1 MLAVSLVIKRSR
13 VVIDTAQSLDKA
25 TEAVQ
30 RPLSFFCC
38 SCQFAGFSQGL
49 SWVCGKRKGEGVT
62 LILQGHLGELL
73 RDILLYSEAVN
84 KVNLELGGRVNDS

>member
-1 MLAVSLVIKRSR
+1 MLAVSLAIKSPQ

-25 TEAVQ
+25 ADAFFLLQLPVCWVFT
-30 RPLSFFCC
+30 RPLLGV
-38 SCQFAGFSQGL
+38 A
-49 SWVCGKRKGEGVT
+49 WVCGKRKGVGVT

-84 KVNLELGGRVNDS
+84 KVNLVLGGRVNDS